1 MTAPERITVMVV
13 DDHPMM
19 RAGLRET
26 LQASERLD
34 VVAEAGDGEEAL
46 RVALEA
52 QPEVVVMDVI
62 MPGKDGV
69 DACRELI
76 EQQPA
81 TRVLMMTASARMDAV
96 IDAVAAGATGYLQKH
111 AGPEELVAAVIAI
124 AEGRLQV
131 PDEIVKEVFAMIR
144 RDDLA
149 KSLRVA
155 ERLTKKERATLVLF
169 ATGRSYAAI
178 AERGGNSPVT
188 VRNRLNRIQ
197 DKVGV
202 QSKQELVIWAV
213 RQGLLDD
220 VDAGLQL

>member
-1 MTAPERITVMVV
+1 MATERIRVMVV

-34 VVAEAGDGEEAL
+34 VVAEAGDGEAAL

-52 QPEVVVMDVI
+52 RPEVVVMDVI

-76 EQQPA
+76 GLLPA

-111 AGPEELVAAVIAI
+111 AGPEELVAAVIDV

>member
-1 MTAPERITVMVV
+1 MTATERIRVMVV

-52 QPEVVVMDVI
+52 RPEVVVMDVI

-76 EQQPA
+76 GLLPA

-111 AGPEELVAAVIAI
+111 AGPEELVAAVIDV

-213 RQGLLDD
+213 RHGLLDD
-220 VDAGLQL
+220 VDVGLQL

>member
-1 MTAPERITVMVV
+1 MAATERISVMVV

-52 QPEVVVMDVI
+52 RPEVVVMDVI

-76 EQQPA
+76 GLLPA

-111 AGPEELVAAVIAI
+111 AGPEELVAAVIDV